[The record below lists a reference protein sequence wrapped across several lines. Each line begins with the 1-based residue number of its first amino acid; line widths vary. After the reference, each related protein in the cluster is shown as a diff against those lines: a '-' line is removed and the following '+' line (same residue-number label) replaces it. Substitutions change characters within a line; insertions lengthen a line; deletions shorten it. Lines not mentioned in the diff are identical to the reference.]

1 MLRTARSSR
10 RVRPTRT
17 VSESASSCGKPPRA
31 AASAVRSSVA
41 RRLPSLSRVTAAIDH
56 GRIRAKPWSGASGA
70 PAFGPN
76 QGKQI
81 GTPPRIGLPASKRLC
96 ELIQRTGFSPF
107 GWKWAT

>member
-1 MLRTARSSR
+1 M
-10 RVRPTRT
+10 
-17 VSESASSCGKPPRA
+17 
-31 AASAVRSSVA
+31 AASAVRSRVA
-41 RRLPSLSRVTAAIDH
+41 RSPPSSSRATAATDQ

-81 GTPPRIGLPASKRLC
+81 GTPPRIGLPGSKRLSA
-96 ELIQRTGFSPF
+96 LIQRTGFSPF